1 MVFFIKKNIHF
12 LNTFQNL
19 QIFIIKE
26 NNNMSNKTYSIILI
40 LLIII
45 ESILIMYQT
54 NTINEMGKII
64 SDKNYAIE
72 VISNYG
78 KK

>member
-1 MVFFIKKNIHF
+1 
-12 LNTFQNL
+12 
-19 QIFIIKE
+19 
-26 NNNMSNKTYSIILI
+26 MSNKTYSITLI

-64 SDKNYAIE
+64 SDKNHAIE

>member
-1 MVFFIKKNIHF
+1 
-12 LNTFQNL
+12 
-19 QIFIIKE
+19 
-26 NNNMSNKTYSIILI
+26 MSNKVYSIVLM

-45 ESILIMYQT
+45 EGVLIMYQT

-64 SDKNYAIE
+64 SDKNNAIE

>member
-1 MVFFIKKNIHF
+1 
-12 LNTFQNL
+12 
-19 QIFIIKE
+19 
-26 NNNMSNKTYSIILI
+26 MSNKTYSITLI

-45 ESILIMYQT
+45 DSILIMYQT